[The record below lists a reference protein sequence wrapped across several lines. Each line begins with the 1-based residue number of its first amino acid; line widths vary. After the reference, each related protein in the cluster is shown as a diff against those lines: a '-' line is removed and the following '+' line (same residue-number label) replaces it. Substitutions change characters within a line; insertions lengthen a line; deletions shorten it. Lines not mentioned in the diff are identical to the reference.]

1 MNFTDT
7 ESERRVLS
15 TMMHNETACIET
27 LDTLTDN
34 DFTTSFHRDLFLLIQ
49 SLYIRNIRPTYVE
62 ILKEGDKLGF
72 VKGMETLDA
81 LKYIADNYID
91 TENLHYWLNEVKNAT
106 KGRATVELL
115 KKYTYAVNKDNLN
128 ITDLITNMG
137 SEVYNLAVE
146 SSTEKIDTPQE
157 IADLGVALLLERVE
171 KYRRM
176 QEDAKLLG
184 EVPLEG
190 VPTGINSL
198 DRMTLGLKPGD
209 LAILGAQTGHGK
221 TAFALNVAKASALD
235 FGANIL
241 YVNTEMSR
249 QQIARRWGAILSE
262 VALSQIQAGSVTDIQ
277 RETVVQAY
285 NRLARS
291 GFYPISMPNLTPAK
305 LEILA
310 RKGKMQHDIRLLILD
325 YVGRM
330 DKITADMQEWQVL
343 EQILKGT
350 KILAQ
355 TLEIAVLVLVQL
367 NPDGTL
373 QGAKRMENECDL
385 MLKLLPVSEE
395 GKGKMEEAMG
405 KRFTD
410 FNYRVFINKA
420 RDTESGINIP
430 ISFNKT
436 VQIMREAEE
445 MPDGVTAMSRY
456 YGTREG

>member
-1 MNFTDT
+1 MKFTDT
-7 ESERRVLS
+7 EAERRVLA
-15 TMMHNETACIET
+15 TMMHNETACIEA
-27 LDTLTDN
+27 LDTLTEN
-34 DFTTSFHRDLFLLIQ
+34 DFTVPFNRNLFLLIQ
-49 SLYIRNIRPTYVE
+49 SLYIRNVRPTYVE
-62 ILKEGDKLGF
+62 VLKEGDKLGF
-72 VKGMETLDA
+72 VKGMQTLEE
-81 LKYIADNYID
+81 LKYIAEKFID
-91 TENLHYWLNEVKNAT
+91 TENVHYWLNEAKNAS
-106 KGRATVELL
+106 KGRATIDLL
-115 KKYTYAVNKDNLN
+115 KKYTHAINKDNLD
-128 ITDLITNMG
+128 ISELITNMG
-137 SEVYNLAVE
+137 SEVYNLAIE
-146 SSTEKIDTPQE
+146 SSVEKIDTPQE

-171 KYRRM
+171 KYRRA
-176 QEDAKLLG
+176 QEDTKLFG

-190 VPTGINSL
+190 VPTGMKSL

-235 FGANIL
+235 WGAHIL

-262 VALSQIQAGSVTDIQ
+262 VALSQIQAGSVTNEQ

-285 NRLARS
+285 NRLAKS
-291 GFYPISMPNLTPAK
+291 GFYPISVPNLTPAK

-310 RKGKMQHDIRLLILD
+310 RKGKMQHDIKLLILD

-330 DKITADMQEWQVL
+330 DKITAEMQEWQVL

-385 MLKLLPVSEE
+385 MLKLLPVSAE
-395 GKGKMEEAMG
+395 GKDKLEEAKK
-405 KRFTD
+405 KRYED
-410 FNYRVFINKA
+410 FNYRIFINKA
-420 RDTESGINIP
+420 RDTESGISIP
-430 ISFNKT
+430 IVFDKT

-445 MPDGVTAMSRY
+445 LPDGVTAMSRY
-456 YGTREG
+456 YGG

>member
-1 MNFTDT
+1 MKFTDT
-7 ESERRVLS
+7 EAERRVLA
-15 TMMHNETACIET
+15 TMMHSETACIEA
-27 LDTLTDN
+27 LDSLTDN
-34 DFTTSFHRDLFLLIQ
+34 DFTVPFHRDLFLLIQ
-49 SLYIRNIRPTYVE
+49 SLYIRNVRPTYIEV
-62 ILKEGDKLGF
+62 LKEGDKLGF
-72 VKGMETLDA
+72 VKGMQTLEE
-81 LKYIADNYID
+81 LKYIAEKFID
-91 TENLHYWLNEVKNAT
+91 TENVHYWLNEAKNAS

-115 KKYTYAVNKDNLN
+115 KKYTHAVNKDNLD
-128 ITDLITNMG
+128 ISELITNMG
-137 SEVYNLAVE
+137 SEVYNLAIE
-146 SSTEKIDTPQE
+146 SSAEKIDTPQE

-171 KYRRM
+171 KYRRA
-176 QEDAKLLG
+176 QEDTKLFG

-190 VPTGINSL
+190 VPTGMKSL

-235 FGANIL
+235 WGAHIL

-262 VALSQIQAGSVTDIQ
+262 VALSQIQAGSVTNEQ

-285 NRLARS
+285 NRLAKS
-291 GFYPISMPNLTPAK
+291 GFYPISVPNLTPNK

-310 RKGKMQHDIRLLILD
+310 RKGKMQHDIKLLILD

-330 DKITADMQEWQVL
+330 DKITAEMQEWQVL

-385 MLKLLPVSEE
+385 MLKLLPVSAE
-395 GKGKMEEAMG
+395 GKDKLEEAKK
-405 KRFTD
+405 KRYED
-410 FNYRVFINKA
+410 FNYRIFINKA
-420 RDTESGINIP
+420 RDTESGISIP
-430 ISFNKT
+430 IVFDKT

-445 MPDGVTAMSRY
+445 LPDGVTAMSRY
-456 YGTREG
+456 YGG

>member
-7 ESERRVLS
+7 EAERRVLA
-15 TMMHNETACIET
+15 TMMHSETACIEA
-27 LDTLTDN
+27 LDALTEN
-34 DFTTSFHRDLFLLIQ
+34 DFTVPFNRNLFLLIQ
-49 SLYIRNIRPTYVE
+49 SLFIRNIKPTYVE

-72 VKGMETLDA
+72 VKGTETLEEM
-81 LKYIADNYID
+81 KYIADCFVD
-91 TENLHYWLNEVKNAT
+91 TENVAYWSGEVKNAS

-115 KKYTYAVNKDNLN
+115 KKYNHAINKDTVD
-128 ITDLITNMG
+128 ITELITSMG
-137 SEVYNLAVE
+137 SEVYNLAIE
-146 SSTEKIDTPQE
+146 SSAEKIDSPEE
-157 IADLGVALLLERVE
+157 IAELGISLLDERIK
-171 KYRRM
+171 KYRQA
-176 QEDAKLLG
+176 QEDCKLLG
-184 EVPLEG
+184 EIPLEG
-190 VPTGINSL
+190 VPMGIKSL

-235 FGANIL
+235 FGSNIL

-262 VALSQIQAGSVTDIQ
+262 VALSQIQAGSVTNEQ

-285 NRLARS
+285 NRLAKS
-291 GFYPISMPNLTPAK
+291 GFYPISVPNLTPAK

-310 RKGKMQHDIRLLILD
+310 RKGKMQHDIKLLILD

-330 DKITADMQEWQVL
+330 DKITAEMQEWQVL

-385 MLKLLPVSEE
+385 MLKLLPVSAE
-395 GKGKMEEAMG
+395 GKDKLEEAKK
-405 KRFTD
+405 KRYED
-410 FNYRVFINKA
+410 FNYRIFINKA
-420 RDTESGINIP
+420 RDTESGISIP
-430 ISFNKT
+430 IVFDKT

-445 MPDGVTAMSRY
+445 LPDGVVAMSRY
-456 YGTREG
+456 YGG